1 VNLGVPLGLSSGL
14 CWGAA
19 DFFGGIQSRRLPALT
34 VAFWSQAAGAVA
46 LAAALLVLVVEG
58 ERPVAAGVAWG
69 VVAGVGSGLALVLF
83 YRGLAEGTMSVVAPV
98 SACGAIVPVAAALF
112 TGNQPGFLAG
122 VGVLAAITGVVL
134 VSRPR
139 APRAQARGAN
149 PASQGAGDVIQR
161 LGSSGRSEGL
171 ARPGHPERPG
181 PPGRGRSG
189 RVLAMALGAAL
200 GFGLFYV
207 FVDAGTAG
215 AAAAGA
221 ASAGVTGTSGSQSSP
236 LWVIAGARVSS
247 LLMLSMIALVGRRS
261 ALRWPGRRIGSV
273 ALVGVGDT
281 GANLLFAYAATSGN
295 LAVVGVL
302 GSLYPIATVVLARW
316 LLGER
321 LSGGQNAGVVLALTG
336 VGLLAAS

>member
-207 FVDAGTAG
+207 FVDAGPAG
-215 AAAAGA
+215 AAAA
-221 ASAGVTGTSGSQSSP
+221 GTSGSQSSP
-236 LWVIAGARVSS
+236 LWVIAGARASS

>member
-34 VAFWSQAAGAVA
+34 VAFWSQAAGALA
-46 LAAALLVLVVEG
+46 LAAALVVLAIG
-58 ERPVAAGVAWG
+58 GGRPVAAGVAWG

-98 SACGAIVPVAAALF
+98 SACGAVVPVAAALL
-112 TGNQPGFLAG
+112 TGDRPGALAG
-122 VGVLAAITGVVL
+122 AGVLAAITGVVL

-139 APRAQARGAN
+139 PHRPARGGHPHHTGN
-149 PASQGAGDVIQR
+149 PPD
-161 LGSSGRSEGL
+161 
-171 ARPGHPERPG
+171 PGGEHAERPERPG
-181 PPGRGRSG
+181 APGRSG
-189 RVLAMALGAAL
+189 RVVAMALGAAL

-207 FVDAGTAG
+207 FVDAGTA
-215 AAAAGA
+215 AAAGA
-221 ASAGVTGTSGSQSSP
+221 GATGVAGTGGSRSSP
-236 LWVIAGARVSS
+236 LWVIAGARASS
-247 LLMLSMIALVGRRS
+247 LLMLSMLALVARRS
-261 ALRWPGRRIGSV
+261 AMRWPGRRIGPV

-281 GANLLFAYAATSGN
+281 GANLLFAFAATTGN

-302 GSLYPIATVVLARW
+302 GSLYPVATVVLARW

-336 VGLLAAS
+336 VGLLAAA

>member
-46 LAAALLVLVVEG
+46 LTAALLVLVVEG
-58 ERPVAAGVAWG
+58 ERPAAAGVGWG

-122 VGVLAAITGVVL
+122 VGVLAALTGVVL

-139 APRAQARGAN
+139 ARARGGN
-149 PASQGAGDVIQR
+149 PASQGTGDVIQH

-171 ARPGHPERPG
+171 ARPNHPERPG

-207 FVDAGTAG
+207 FVDAGSAG
-215 AAAAGA
+215 AAAAGDA
-221 ASAGVTGTSGSQSSP
+221 GTSGSQSSP
-236 LWVIAGARVSS
+236 LWVIAGARASS
-247 LLMLSMIALVGRRS
+247 LLVLSMIALVGRRP

-273 ALVGVGDT
+273 GLVGFGDT

>member
-1 VNLGVPLGLSSGL
+1 
-14 CWGAA
+14 
-19 DFFGGIQSRRLPALT
+19 
-34 VAFWSQAAGAVA
+34 
-46 LAAALLVLVVEG
+46 
-58 ERPVAAGVAWG
+58 
-69 VVAGVGSGLALVLF
+69 
-83 YRGLAEGTMSVVAPV
+83 
-98 SACGAIVPVAAALF
+98 
-112 TGNQPGFLAG
+112 
-122 VGVLAAITGVVL
+122 VLAI
-134 VSRPR
+134 
-139 APRAQARGAN
+139 
-149 PASQGAGDVIQR
+149 
-161 LGSSGRSEGL
+161 
-171 ARPGHPERPG
+171 
-181 PPGRGRSG
+181 
-189 RVLAMALGAAL
+189 ALGAAL

-215 AAAAGA
+215 AG
-221 ASAGVTGTSGSQSSP
+221 SSGVTGTGGSQSSP
-236 LWVIAGARVSS
+236 LWVIAGARASS
-247 LLMLSMIALVGRRS
+247 LLVLSMIALVGRRS

>member
-14 CWGAA
+14 FWGAA

-34 VAFWSQAAGAVA
+34 VAFWSQAAGALALATALVA
-46 LAAALLVLVVEG
+46 LAVEG

-83 YRGLAEGTMSVVAPV
+83 YRGLAEGTMSVVAPI
-98 SACGAIVPVAAALF
+98 SACGAIVPVAAALL
-112 TGNQPGFLAG
+112 TGDRPGALAG
-122 VGVLAAITGVVL
+122 AGVLAAITGVVL
-134 VSRPR
+134 VSRPHPHR
-139 APRAQARGAN
+139 PARGEH
-149 PASQGAGDVIQR
+149 PHTTEHPRDP
-161 LGSSGRSEGL
+161 GRE
-171 ARPGHPERPG
+171 RPRRPERPG
-181 PPGRGRSG
+181 AAGRSG
-189 RVLAMALGAAL
+189 RVVAMALGAAL

-215 AAAAGA
+215 AAGAGA
-221 ASAGVTGTSGSQSSP
+221 AGVAGTGGPRSSP
-236 LWVIAGARVSS
+236 LWVIAGARASS

-261 ALRWPGRRIGSV
+261 ASRRSALRWPGRRIGPV

-302 GSLYPIATVVLARW
+302 GSLYPVATVILARW

-336 VGLLAAS
+336 VGLLAAA